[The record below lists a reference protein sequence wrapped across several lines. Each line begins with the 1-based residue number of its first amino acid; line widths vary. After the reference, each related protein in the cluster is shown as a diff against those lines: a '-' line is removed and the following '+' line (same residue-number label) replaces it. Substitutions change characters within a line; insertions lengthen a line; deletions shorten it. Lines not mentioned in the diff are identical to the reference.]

1 MAEFANNCTIV
12 APIQDYGKDGREMT
26 LTQLR
31 YVIEVDEAGSM
42 SAAAARL
49 FIAQPSLSKA
59 VAELEA
65 EMGVLIFERS
75 SRGVRTTDEG
85 TRFLSYARQVVEQA
99 DLLESQYLHTE
110 APKRVFAVSSQ
121 HYAFVVNAFV
131 QLVRELGRDK
141 YEFSLREGTT
151 AGIIEDVRTQ
161 RSEVGVIYRSHF
173 NQEVIGAAVARA
185 ELRFEPLFTASPH
198 VFVSRTSP
206 LAGRER
212 VTLADLAPF
221 PRLTYDQGTQNSFY
235 FSEEL
240 HAVEVVDKQIVVTDR
255 ATLFNLLIGL
265 DGYTISS
272 GILSADLNGEDIV
285 ALPLESDEHME
296 VGFVKPAARALS
308 PVATRYIEHLRSYVT
323 GYLKA

>member
-1 MAEFANNCTIV
+1 
-12 APIQDYGKDGREMT
+12 MT

-31 YVIEVDEAGSM
+31 YVIEVAEAGSM

-65 EMGVLIFERS
+65 EMGVRIFDRS

-99 DLLESQYLHTE
+99 DLLESHYLHTE

-173 NQEVIGAAVARA
+173 NQEVIGAAIARA

-198 VFVSRTSP
+198 VFVSHTSP

-265 DGYTISS
+265 DGYTVSS
-272 GILSADLNGEDIV
+272 GILSEDLNGTDIV
-285 ALPLESDEHME
+285 AVPLESDEQME
-296 VGFVKPAARALS
+296 VGYLQLAGRPLS
-308 PVATRYIEHLRSYVT
+308 RVAERYLEHLRAYVADRREPFRNRAGRQATT
-323 GYLKA
+323 G

>member
-1 MAEFANNCTIV
+1 
-12 APIQDYGKDGREMT
+12 MT

-31 YVIEVDEAGSM
+31 YAIEVADAGSITQ
-42 SAAAARL
+42 AAKRL

-59 VAELEA
+59 VSELEA
-65 EMGVLIFERS
+65 EMGIAIFDRS
-75 SRGVRTTDEG
+75 SRGVTLTEEG

-99 DLLESQYLHTE
+99 DLLESRYVRET
-110 APKRVFAVSSQ
+110 PVRRVFAVSSQ

-131 QLVRELGRDK
+131 ELVREIGRER

-151 AGIIEDVRTQ
+151 QGIIDDVRLQ
-161 RSEVGVIYRSHF
+161 RSELGVIYRSRF
-173 NQEVIGAAVARA
+173 NREVITEAVRRA

-206 LAGRER
+206 LACRAS

-221 PRLTYDQGTQNSFY
+221 PRLTYDQGIQNSFY

-240 HAVEVVDKQIVVTDR
+240 HAVEPADKQIVVTDR

-272 GILSADLNGEDIV
+272 GIINEELNGEEII
-285 ALPLESDEHME
+285 ARPLLVDDFME
-296 VGFVKPAARALS
+296 IGYLTHAHIKLS
-308 PVATRYIEHLRSYVT
+308 RYAGRYIEKLCERIGNAVRIE
-323 GYLKA
+323 

>member
-1 MAEFANNCTIV
+1 
-12 APIQDYGKDGREMT
+12 MT

-31 YVIEVDEAGSM
+31 YAIEVAEAGSI
-42 SAAAARL
+42 SSAAARL

-59 VAELEA
+59 VSELEA
-65 EMGVLIFERS
+65 EMGVTIFERGA
-75 SRGVRTTDEG
+75 RGVRVTDEG
-85 TRFLSYARQVVEQA
+85 SRFLSYARQVVEQA
-99 DLLESQYLHTE
+99 DLLESQYLHAE
-110 APKRVFAVSSQ
+110 PRRRVFAVSSQ

-131 QLVRELGRDK
+131 ELVRELGRDQ

-173 NQEVIGAAVARA
+173 NSEVIAGAVKRA
-185 ELRFEPLFTASPH
+185 ELRFEPLFRASPH

-206 LAGRER
+206 LAGRAS
-212 VTLADLAPF
+212 VTLEDLAPF
-221 PRLTYDQGTQNSFY
+221 PRLTYDQGAQNSFY

-240 HAVEVVDKQIVVTDR
+240 HAAEMVDKQIVVTDR

-272 GILSADLNGEDIV
+272 GILSSDLNGDDIV
-285 ALPLESDEHME
+285 AVPLESDEEME
-296 VGFVKPAARALS
+296 VGYLQLAGRPLS
-308 PVATRYIEHLRSYVT
+308 RVAERYLEHLRAYVE
-323 GYLKA
+323 GFRREE

>member
-1 MAEFANNCTIV
+1 
-12 APIQDYGKDGREMT
+12 MT

-31 YVIEVDEAGSM
+31 YVIEVAEAGSI

-59 VAELEA
+59 VGELEA
-65 EMGVLIFERS
+65 EMGVRIFERGA
-75 SRGVRTTDEG
+75 RGVRLTDEG

-99 DLLESQYLHTE
+99 DLLESQYLHAE
-110 APKRVFAVSSQ
+110 PRRRVFAVSSQ

-131 QLVRELGRDK
+131 GLVREIGREK

-161 RSEVGVIYRSHF
+161 RSEVGVIYLSDF
-173 NQEVIGAAVARA
+173 NREVIEGAVKRA

-206 LAGRER
+206 LAGRSS
-212 VTLADLAPF
+212 VTLGDLEPF
-221 PRLTYDQGTQNSFY
+221 PRLTYDQGSQNSFY

-240 HAVEVVDKQIVVTDR
+240 HSTQMVDKQIVVTDR

-272 GILSADLNGEDIV
+272 GVLSADLNGEDIV
-285 ALPLESDEHME
+285 AVPLESDEHME
-296 VGFVKPAARALS
+296 IGYLHAAGRPLS
-308 PVATRYIEHLRSYVT
+308 SVAERYVAHLRSYIA
-323 GYLKA
+323 GL

>member
-1 MAEFANNCTIV
+1 
-12 APIQDYGKDGREMT
+12 MT

-31 YVIEVDEAGSM
+31 YVIEVAEAGSI

-59 VAELEA
+59 VGELEA
-65 EMGVLIFERS
+65 EMGVRIFERGA
-75 SRGVRTTDEG
+75 RGVRLTDEG

-99 DLLESQYLHTE
+99 DLLESQYLHAE
-110 APKRVFAVSSQ
+110 PRRRVFAVSSQ

-131 QLVRELGRDK
+131 GLVREIGREK

-161 RSEVGVIYRSHF
+161 RSEVGVIYLSDF
-173 NQEVIGAAVARA
+173 NREVIEGAVNRA

-206 LAGRER
+206 LAGRSS
-212 VTLADLAPF
+212 VTLGDLEPF
-221 PRLTYDQGTQNSFY
+221 PRLTYDQGSQNSFY

-240 HAVEVVDKQIVVTDR
+240 HSTQMVDKQIVVTDR

-272 GILSADLNGEDIV
+272 GVLSADLNGEDIV
-285 ALPLESDEHME
+285 AVPLESDEHME
-296 VGFVKPAARALS
+296 IGYLHAAGRPLS
-308 PVATRYIEHLRSYVT
+308 SVAERYVAHLRSYIA
-323 GYLKA
+323 GL

>member
-1 MAEFANNCTIV
+1 
-12 APIQDYGKDGREMT
+12 MT

-31 YVIEVDEAGSM
+31 YVIEVAEAGSI
-42 SAAAARL
+42 SAAATRL

-59 VAELEA
+59 VGELEA
-65 EMGVLIFERS
+65 EMGVRIFERGA
-75 SRGVRTTDEG
+75 RGVRLTDEG

-99 DLLESQYLHTE
+99 DLLESQYLHAE
-110 APKRVFAVSSQ
+110 PRRRVFAVSSQ

-131 QLVRELGRDK
+131 GLVREIGREK

-161 RSEVGVIYRSHF
+161 RSEVGVIYLSDF
-173 NQEVIGAAVARA
+173 NREVIEGAVKRA

-206 LAGRER
+206 LAGRSS
-212 VTLADLAPF
+212 VTLGDLEPF
-221 PRLTYDQGTQNSFY
+221 PRLTYDQGSQNSFY

-240 HAVEVVDKQIVVTDR
+240 HSTQMVDKQIVVTDR

-272 GILSADLNGEDIV
+272 GVLSADLNGEDIV
-285 ALPLESDEHME
+285 AVPLESDEHME
-296 VGFVKPAARALS
+296 IGYLHAAGRPLS
-308 PVATRYIEHLRSYVT
+308 SVAERYVAHLRSYIA
-323 GYLKA
+323 GL

>member
-1 MAEFANNCTIV
+1 
-12 APIQDYGKDGREMT
+12 MT

-31 YVIEVDEAGSM
+31 YVIEVAEAGSI
-42 SAAAARL
+42 SAAATRL

-59 VAELEA
+59 VVELEA
-65 EMGVLIFERS
+65 EMGVRIFERGA
-75 SRGVRTTDEG
+75 RGVRLTDEG

-99 DLLESQYLHTE
+99 DLLESQYLHAE
-110 APKRVFAVSSQ
+110 PRRRVFAVSSQ

-131 QLVRELGRDK
+131 GLVREIGREK

-161 RSEVGVIYRSHF
+161 RSEVGVIYLSDF
-173 NQEVIGAAVARA
+173 NREVIEGAVKRA

-206 LAGRER
+206 LAGRSS
-212 VTLADLAPF
+212 VTLGDLEPF
-221 PRLTYDQGTQNSFY
+221 PRLTYDQGSQNSFY

-240 HAVEVVDKQIVVTDR
+240 HSTQMVDKQIVVTDR

-272 GILSADLNGEDIV
+272 GVLSADLNGEDIV
-285 ALPLESDEHME
+285 AVPLESDEHME
-296 VGFVKPAARALS
+296 IGYLHAAGRPLS
-308 PVATRYIEHLRSYVT
+308 SVAERYVAHLRSYIA
-323 GYLKA
+323 GL

>member
-1 MAEFANNCTIV
+1 
-12 APIQDYGKDGREMT
+12 MT

-31 YVIEVDEAGSM
+31 YVIEVAEAGSI

-59 VAELEA
+59 VGELEA
-65 EMGVLIFERS
+65 EMGVRIFERGA
-75 SRGVRTTDEG
+75 RGVRPTDEG

-99 DLLESQYLHTE
+99 DLLESQYLHAE
-110 APKRVFAVSSQ
+110 PRRRVFAVSSQ

-131 QLVRELGRDK
+131 GLVREIGREK

-161 RSEVGVIYRSHF
+161 RSEVGVIYLSDF
-173 NQEVIGAAVARA
+173 NREVIEGAVKRA

-206 LAGRER
+206 LAGRSS
-212 VTLADLAPF
+212 VTLGDLEPF
-221 PRLTYDQGTQNSFY
+221 PRLTYDQGSQNSFY

-240 HAVEVVDKQIVVTDR
+240 HSTQMVDKQIVVTDR

-272 GILSADLNGEDIV
+272 GVLSADLNGEDIV
-285 ALPLESDEHME
+285 AVPLESDEHME
-296 VGFVKPAARALS
+296 IGYLHAAGRPLS
-308 PVATRYIEHLRSYVT
+308 SVAERYVAHLRSYIA
-323 GYLKA
+323 GL

>member
-1 MAEFANNCTIV
+1 
-12 APIQDYGKDGREMT
+12 MT

-31 YVIEVDEAGSM
+31 YVIEVAEAGSI

-59 VAELEA
+59 VGELEA
-65 EMGVLIFERS
+65 EMGVRIFERGA
-75 SRGVRTTDEG
+75 RGVRLTDEG
-85 TRFLSYARQVVEQA
+85 MRFLSYARQVVEQA
-99 DLLESQYLHTE
+99 DLLESQYLHAE
-110 APKRVFAVSSQ
+110 PRRRVFAVSSQ

-131 QLVRELGRDK
+131 GLVREIGREK

-161 RSEVGVIYRSHF
+161 RSEVGVIYLSDF
-173 NQEVIGAAVARA
+173 NREIIEGAVKRA

-206 LAGRER
+206 LAGRSS
-212 VTLADLAPF
+212 VTLGDLEPF
-221 PRLTYDQGTQNSFY
+221 PRLTYDQGSQNSFY

-240 HAVEVVDKQIVVTDR
+240 HSTQMVDKQIVVTDR

-272 GILSADLNGEDIV
+272 GVLSADLNGEDIV
-285 ALPLESDEHME
+285 AVPLESDEHME
-296 VGFVKPAARALS
+296 IGYLHAAGRPLS
-308 PVATRYIEHLRSYVT
+308 SVAERYVAHLRSYIA
-323 GYLKA
+323 GL

>member
-1 MAEFANNCTIV
+1 
-12 APIQDYGKDGREMT
+12 MT
-26 LTQLR
+26 LQQLR
-31 YVIEVDEAGSM
+31 YAIAVADAGSIT
-42 SAAAARL
+42 AAAARL

-59 VAELEA
+59 LSELEA
-65 EMGVLIFERS
+65 EMGVTIFERS
-75 SRGVRTTDEG
+75 ARGVRPTEDG

-99 DLLESQYLHTE
+99 DLLESQFVHGT
-110 APKRVFAVSSQ
+110 PVRRVFAVSSQ

-131 QLVRELGRDK
+131 ELVREIGRER

-151 AGIIEDVRTQ
+151 AGIIDDVRTQ
-161 RSEVGVIYRSHF
+161 RSEVGVIYRSEF
-173 NQEVIGAAVARA
+173 NREVITGAVRRA
-185 ELRFEPLFTASPH
+185 DLRFEPLFVVAPH

-206 LAGRER
+206 LAGRKS

-221 PRLTYDQGTQNSFY
+221 PRLSYDQGTQNSFY

-240 HAVEVVDKQIVVTDR
+240 HPTQMVDKQIVVTDR

-285 ALPLESDEHME
+285 SVPLESDERME
-296 VGFVKPAARALS
+296 VGLLRLAGRPLS
-308 PVATRYIEHLRSYVT
+308 PVAARYVEHLREYVA
-323 GYLKA
+323 GYLQG

>member
-1 MAEFANNCTIV
+1 
-12 APIQDYGKDGREMT
+12 MT

-31 YVIEVDEAGSM
+31 YVIEVAEAGSI

-59 VAELEA
+59 VGELEA
-65 EMGVLIFERS
+65 EMGVRIFERGA
-75 SRGVRTTDEG
+75 RGVRLTDEG

-99 DLLESQYLHTE
+99 DLLESQYLHAE
-110 APKRVFAVSSQ
+110 PRRRVFAVSSQ

-131 QLVRELGRDK
+131 GLVREIGREK

-161 RSEVGVIYRSHF
+161 RSEVGVSDF
-173 NQEVIGAAVARA
+173 NREIIEGAVKRA

-206 LAGRER
+206 LAGRSS
-212 VTLADLAPF
+212 VTLGDLEPF
-221 PRLTYDQGTQNSFY
+221 PRLTYDQGSQNSFY

-240 HAVEVVDKQIVVTDR
+240 HSTQMVDKQIVVTDR

-272 GILSADLNGEDIV
+272 GVLSADLNGEDIV
-285 ALPLESDEHME
+285 AVPLESDEHME
-296 VGFVKPAARALS
+296 IGYLHAAGRPLS
-308 PVATRYIEHLRSYVT
+308 SVAERYVAHLRSYIA
-323 GYLKA
+323 GL

>member
-1 MAEFANNCTIV
+1 
-12 APIQDYGKDGREMT
+12 MT
-26 LTQLR
+26 LQQLR
-31 YVIEVDEAGSM
+31 YAIAVADAGSIT
-42 SAAAARL
+42 AAAARL

-59 VAELEA
+59 LSELEA
-65 EMGVLIFERS
+65 EMGVTIFERS
-75 SRGVRTTDEG
+75 ARGVRPTEDG

-99 DLLESQYLHTE
+99 DLLESQFVHGT
-110 APKRVFAVSSQ
+110 PVRRVFAVSSQ

-131 QLVRELGRDK
+131 ELVREIGRER

-151 AGIIEDVRTQ
+151 AGIIDDVRTQ
-161 RSEVGVIYRSHF
+161 RSEVGVIYRSEF
-173 NQEVIGAAVARA
+173 NREVITGAVRRA
-185 ELRFEPLFTASPH
+185 DLRFEPLFVAAPH

-206 LAGRER
+206 LAGRES

-221 PRLTYDQGTQNSFY
+221 PRLSYDQGTQNSFY

-240 HAVEVVDKQIVVTDR
+240 HPTQMVDKQIVVTDR

-285 ALPLESDEHME
+285 SVPLESDERME
-296 VGFVKPAARALS
+296 VGLLRLAGRPLS
-308 PVATRYIEHLRSYVT
+308 PVATRYVEHLREYVA
-323 GYLKA
+323 GYLQG

>member
-1 MAEFANNCTIV
+1 
-12 APIQDYGKDGREMT
+12 MT

-31 YVIEVDEAGSM
+31 YVIEVAEAGSI

-59 VAELEA
+59 VGELEA
-65 EMGVLIFERS
+65 EMGVRIFERGA
-75 SRGVRTTDEG
+75 RGVRLTDEG

-99 DLLESQYLHTE
+99 DLLESQYLHAE
-110 APKRVFAVSSQ
+110 PRRRVFAVSSQ

-131 QLVRELGRDK
+131 GLVREIGREK
-141 YEFSLREGTT
+141 YEVSLREGTT

-161 RSEVGVIYRSHF
+161 RSEVGVIYLSDF
-173 NQEVIGAAVARA
+173 NREIIEGAVKRA

-206 LAGRER
+206 LAGRSS
-212 VTLADLAPF
+212 VTLGDLEPF
-221 PRLTYDQGTQNSFY
+221 PRLTYDQGSQNSFY

-240 HAVEVVDKQIVVTDR
+240 HSTQMVDKQIVVTDR

-272 GILSADLNGEDIV
+272 GVLSADLNGEDIV
-285 ALPLESDEHME
+285 AVPLESDEHME
-296 VGFVKPAARALS
+296 IGYLHAAGRPLS
-308 PVATRYIEHLRSYVT
+308 SVAERYVAHLRSYIA
-323 GYLKA
+323 GL

>member
-1 MAEFANNCTIV
+1 
-12 APIQDYGKDGREMT
+12 MT

-31 YVIEVDEAGSM
+31 YVIEVAEAGSI

-59 VAELEA
+59 VGELEA
-65 EMGVLIFERS
+65 EMGVRIFERGA
-75 SRGVRTTDEG
+75 RGVRLTDEG
-85 TRFLSYARQVVEQA
+85 MRFLSYARQVVEQA
-99 DLLESQYLHTE
+99 DLLESQYLHAE
-110 APKRVFAVSSQ
+110 PRRRVFAVSSQ

-131 QLVRELGRDK
+131 GLVREIGREK

-161 RSEVGVIYRSHF
+161 RSEVGVIYLSDF
-173 NQEVIGAAVARA
+173 NREVIEGAVKRA

-206 LAGRER
+206 LAGRSS
-212 VTLADLAPF
+212 VTLGDLEPF
-221 PRLTYDQGTQNSFY
+221 PRLTYDQGSQNSFY

-240 HAVEVVDKQIVVTDR
+240 HSTQMVDKQIVVTDR

-272 GILSADLNGEDIV
+272 GVLSADLNGEDIV
-285 ALPLESDEHME
+285 AVPLESDEHME
-296 VGFVKPAARALS
+296 IGYLHAAGRPLS
-308 PVATRYIEHLRSYVT
+308 SVAERYVAHLRSYIA
-323 GYLKA
+323 GL